1 MFCFD
6 SILFQTIVAAAIHK
20 CPENLLVWQK
30 IQVKQIKGYT
40 FCINMSFTA
49 KFLGEYLIKDV
60 SLLTKQ
66 IISFFSS
73 SEKTRVRNLSE
84 SSEGGDTRGD
94 AQAAGT
100 GYDVD
105 GKFSYFTVS
114 FRRRN
119 VLGFRMYVLNYYVSG
134 SD

>member
-66 IISFFSS
+66 IISFFPPQRKPE
-73 SEKTRVRNLSE
+73 SETYPSPARV
-84 SSEGGDTRGD
+84 
-94 AQAAGT
+94 GT
-100 GYDVD
+100 PEV
-105 GKFSYFTVS
+105 TL
-114 FRRRN
+114 RRRGPAMMWMVN
-119 VLGFRMYVLNYYVSG
+119 SLISR
-134 SD
+134 

>member
-1 MFCFD
+1 MG
-6 SILFQTIVAAAIHK
+6 SQVQTIVAAAIHK

-49 KFLGEYLIKDV
+49 KFL
-60 SLLTKQ
+60 
-66 IISFFSS
+66 
-73 SEKTRVRNLSE
+73 EKTRVRNLSE

-100 GYDVD
+100 GYDVMVNSLISRFRLMVNRCASQKRQLMRMASFHITPLTL
-105 GKFSYFTVS
+105 GLFHQGGMIWTKVS
-114 FRRRN
+114 TWFP
-119 VLGFRMYVLNYYVSG
+119 
-134 SD
+134 